1 MPLGCGE
8 LISVSLSCTKFKP
21 ELVRCDH
28 NLVRSLNATADVIC
42 HMNRTEP
49 LSSFVAEL
57 VTTYPQGIMTMKYV
71 EIVALAGSSDTI
83 AAIAEKVKA
92 VDFRLGIVGEDGM
105 QQMRMLID
113 EDNLQSALDAMQ
125 NLLGAQTTV
134 RIVVL
139 PIEASLPKPIE
150 EKDKKKNLRRL
161 RENYFMK
168 RW

>member
-1 MPLGCGE
+1 
-8 LISVSLSCTKFKP
+8 
-21 ELVRCDH
+21 
-28 NLVRSLNATADVIC
+28 
-42 HMNRTEP
+42 
-49 LSSFVAEL
+49 
-57 VTTYPQGIMTMKYV
+57 MKYV